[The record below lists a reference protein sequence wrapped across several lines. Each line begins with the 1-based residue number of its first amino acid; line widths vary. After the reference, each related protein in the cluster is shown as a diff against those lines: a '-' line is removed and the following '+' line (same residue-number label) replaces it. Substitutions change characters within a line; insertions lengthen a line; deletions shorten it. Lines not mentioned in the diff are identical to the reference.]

1 MRLVQGRGSRKKAV
15 GNTGL
20 VQLLIKTLT
29 IIIGSMDSLKQ
40 LNLSLKL
47 CYKCK
52 EKKPFDFFGADKNR
66 GDGKNPVCKVCLKKY
81 LATWRENNKDKR
93 KATVD
98 KYRANN
104 RDKCN
109 EAVKKSNQKHP
120 ETQRNW
126 VNKNRE
132 KVQQIKRDWAARH
145 PHQNK
150 EIKANNRSKRRGASG
165 NFTKQQIYDL
175 LVKQKH
181 KCACCKISISNKYHR
196 DHIIPIALNGNNEI
210 YNIQLLCKQC
220 NLSKG
225 AKHPIDFMQTKGFL
239 L

>member
-1 MRLVQGRGSRKKAV
+1 
-15 GNTGL
+15 
-20 VQLLIKTLT
+20 
-29 IIIGSMDSLKQ
+29 MDSLKQ

-52 EKKPFDFFGADKNR
+52 EKKPFDFFGADKSR

-81 LATWRENNKDKR
+81 LATWKENNKDKR

-145 PHQNK
+145 SHQNK
-150 EIKANNRSKRRGASG
+150 EIKANNKAKRRGASG
-165 NFTKQQIYDL
+165 NFTKQQIDDL
-175 LVKQKH
+175 LIKQKH
-181 KCACCKISISNKYHR
+181 KCACCKTSISNEYHR